1 MLIILN
7 ILMDSLEVLKARRNL
22 AQHAFDEICAETDSN
37 RFYNHAYYTLSK
49 LFLTKTA
56 QEEGL
61 LTPQEDWFNPECR
74 NDILKEVK
82 SFLIKHIR

>member
-1 MLIILN
+1 
-7 ILMDSLEVLKARRNL
+7 MDSLEVLKARRIL
-22 AQHAFDEICAETDSN
+22 IQHAFDEICAETKIE
-37 RFYNHAYYTLSK
+37 RFQSHTYCTLSK

-61 LTPQEDWFNPECR
+61 FTPQEDWFKPECR
-74 NDILKEVK
+74 NELLKKVK